1 MKRYKLT
8 LRSPSSKI
16 VRPFSD
22 IEDKADKF
30 VLKVQNLLKSGLY
43 DPEFTINLDE
53 SGVCTESNRTKTL
66 ESKGTTHV
74 VVRSSNKD
82 KENTTVLLGGSMTG
96 EKLMPMIIL
105 KGKRN
110 TLDVVIPKNMLV
122 HWREAGSW
130 MDREVFKK
138 YIRLVLKEWSAK
150 IPLDKRGLL
159 LLDNF
164 KGHIDDEIEGL
175 LQDIRIDVQKFPPNT
190 TPYLQPQDISV
201 NGAFKLIYDEFW
213 DEYQFTNNI
222 LTPKG
227 NFKAPKKG
235 QKVIWISKAWA
246 KVTLETV
253 QRGYNIYSRKI
264 KVNNQEELEDDEEVQ
279 NTDVVCCF
287 IFSKLSFKYKP

>member
-30 VLKVQNLLKSGLY
+30 ILKVQNLLKSGLY
-43 DPEFTINLDE
+43 DPEFTINLDG
-53 SGVCTESNRTKTL
+53 SGLCTESNRTKTS
-66 ESKGTTHV
+66 ESKGTTHM

-82 KENTTVLLGGSMTG
+82 KENTTVLLEGSMTG
-96 EKLMPMIIL
+96 EKLMPMVIL

-110 TLDVVIPKNMLV
+110 TLDVVIPKDVLV

-164 KGHIDDEIEGL
+164 KGHINDEIKGL
-175 LQDIRIDVQKFPPNT
+175 LRDIRIDVQKFSPNT
-190 TPYLQPQDISV
+190 TPYSTPRYFCKWRIQPYLRRV
-201 NGAFKLIYDEFW
+201 
-213 DEYQFTNNI
+213 
-222 LTPKG
+222 
-227 NFKAPKKG
+227 
-235 QKVIWISKAWA
+235 
-246 KVTLETV
+246 LETV
-253 QRGYNIYSRKI
+253 QRGYNIYYRKI
-264 KVNNQEELEDDEEVQ
+264 EVNNQEELEDDEEVQ
-279 NTDVVCCF
+279 NTDMQLDNSDSENDEVASAKMQDNLLVQRLMEYYVVTDDEGNNEDLVNTGA
-287 IFSKLSFKYKP
+287 SEQD